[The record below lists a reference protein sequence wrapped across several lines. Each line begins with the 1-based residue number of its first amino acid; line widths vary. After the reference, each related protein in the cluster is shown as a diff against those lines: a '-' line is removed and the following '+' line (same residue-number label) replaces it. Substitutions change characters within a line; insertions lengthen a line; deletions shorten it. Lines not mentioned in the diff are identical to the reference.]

1 MPRPEP
7 PLAGSYAAAPRRR
20 TSIRRRL
27 LAAFVFLALIMPVR
41 AEAGQPVP

>member
-27 LAAFVFLALIMPVR
+27 LAAFVFLALIMS
-41 AEAGQPVP
+41 AALA